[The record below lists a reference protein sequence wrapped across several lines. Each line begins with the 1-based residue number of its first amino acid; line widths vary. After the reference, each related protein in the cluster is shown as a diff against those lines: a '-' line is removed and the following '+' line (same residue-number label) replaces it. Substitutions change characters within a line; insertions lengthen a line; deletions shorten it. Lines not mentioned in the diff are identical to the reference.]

1 MQGFSKNL
9 AMPKT
14 QWSGFIK
21 DYDGA
26 HLMECYIHPTLN
38 FLDVRA
44 PACLPACLSA
54 CLLASF
60 DTDTDI
66 DTEICTCS

>member
-1 MQGFSKNL
+1 MTAVPSLYLTQPIGSARFPDHRTQGFSKNL

-38 FLDVRA
+38 YLDVRY
-44 PACLPACLSA
+44 PPSPY
-54 CLLASF
+54 
-60 DTDTDI
+60 
-66 DTEICTCS
+66 